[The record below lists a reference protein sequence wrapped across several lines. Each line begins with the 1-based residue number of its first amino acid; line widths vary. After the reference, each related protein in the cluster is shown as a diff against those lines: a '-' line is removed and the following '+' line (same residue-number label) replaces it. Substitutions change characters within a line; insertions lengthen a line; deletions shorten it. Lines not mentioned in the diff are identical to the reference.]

1 MSEAVV
7 LLRVFE
13 MADGI
18 DLIMNKE
25 TALLPC
31 PFCGDSAK
39 IEYHEYSDYAWGN
52 PNAPEEWVNPNAPEE
67 WPLYFG
73 LRCANKDCLSHG
85 LIYMRQCWPN
95 NPEIIRAR
103 NSCSTNWQP
112 IETAP
117 KDGQT
122 ILLSD
127 GQKVLTGAWADE
139 PGAWKVCPFN
149 HDCDEPYWGG
159 GWTYA
164 GGPTHWM
171 PLPALPNL
179 YR

>member
-7 LLRVFE
+7 LLRVFK

-31 PFCGDSAK
+31 PFCGGSAK
-39 IEYHEYSDYAWGN
+39 IEYHELTAFAQINAEGN
-52 PNAPEEWVNPNAPEE
+52 EE
-67 WPLYFG
+67 WPLYFELG
-73 LRCANKDCLSHG
+73 CANKDCLLHG
-85 LIYMRQCWPN
+85 LIYMRQYCPN
-95 NPEIIRAR
+95 NPENLKMIRVW
-103 NSCSTNWQP
+103 NSRSPGWKP

-139 PGAWKVCPFN
+139 PGAWKVCPFS